1 MKWWS
6 ETLTASVISTAYE
19 CETAHLKRTTT
30 YLLSSRIKWTTAI
43 MQISMVMDSS
53 SELQIVVYLYSSMNW
68 TMSGISVWIFFKFCW
83 CSNST
88 TLYVCVSLGFFF
100 GKRKSFR
107 IQRMFS
113 FQSFLTRSLFEVI
126 FFLAIFWLLLLFFSH
141 IFEAHSECAFHGQFG
156 YGFCPRYRYSSQS
169 WQKCRY
175 DNMLE
180 HIRYTR
186 NELRGCEWN
195 FLNACRNMY
204 RYTYSQYVHFT
215 NIYLMPIFN
224 EN

>member
-126 FFLAIFWLLLLFFSH
+126 FFLAIFWLLLLFFHTYLKH
-141 IFEAHSECAFHGQFG
+141 ILNVHSMVNLVTVFAHDIDTLHNLGRNVDMIICWSI
-156 YGFCPRYRYSSQS
+156 
-169 WQKCRY
+169 Y
-175 DNMLE
+175 D
-180 HIRYTR
+180 TR
-186 NELRGCEWN
+186 AMN
-195 FLNACRNMY
+195 
-204 RYTYSQYVHFT
+204 YVGVSGTF
-215 NIYLMPIFN
+215 
-224 EN
+224 